1 MLHTELFCGLEKN
14 NPGYA
19 IRQAVFVHEQGFDPN
34 LEFDEK
40 DMTAFHVL
48 VFSDS
53 VPVAVGRF
61 FIMEDNVTAY
71 LDCGVKRAS
80 RKESRGIFVT

>member
-61 FIMEDNVTAY
+61 LSWRIMLQRTWDG
-71 LDCGVKRAS
+71 LRC
-80 RKESRGIFVT
+80 

>member
-40 DMTAFHVL
+40 DIASLLRIFERNL
-48 VFSDS
+48 S
-53 VPVAVGRF
+53 VDR
-61 FIMEDNVTAY
+61 
-71 LDCGVKRAS
+71 
-80 RKESRGIFVT
+80 

>member
-40 DMTAFHVL
+40 DMHFTFWYFPIL
-48 VFSDS
+48 F
-53 VPVAVGRF
+53 R
-61 FIMEDNVTAY
+61 
-71 LDCGVKRAS
+71 LQ
-80 RKESRGIFVT
+80 

>member
-40 DMTAFHVL
+40 DMTAFHVWYFPIL
-48 VFSDS
+48 F
-53 VPVAVGRF
+53 R
-61 FIMEDNVTAY
+61 
-71 LDCGVKRAS
+71 LQ
-80 RKESRGIFVT
+80 